1 MDKNTFLQLLQQ
13 KKNLIDETLPGKVD
27 RLQGHTSL
35 KEAMLYS
42 ILAGGKRLRPTLL
55 LMTIEAFEKDSKFG
69 LDAAC
74 AVEMIHT
81 YSLIHDDLPAMDDDD
96 FRRGNLTNHKI
107 YGEAM
112 AILAGDALLTY
123 AFEVISGCK
132 LLNDELKVDLIMN
145 LSKAAGPE
153 GMVDG
158 QAADLEG
165 EGKSLSLGDL
175 EQIHRKKTGALLGY
189 AIYAGARIAGGERRQ
204 LDHLI
209 QFAHHLGLAFQIQDD
224 ILDVEGDEAKI
235 GKPIGSDVQ
244 NNKSTYPNLLTITGA
259 KDQLFREVDYA
270 KKHLYKAG
278 IKHEWLEHFTD
289 FMISRDH

>member
-27 RLQGHTSL
+27 RLQGHTNL

-55 LMTIEAFEKDSKFG
+55 LMTIEAFEKDSNLG

-123 AFEVISGCK
+123 AFEVISGSEH
-132 LLNDELKVDLIMN
+132 LNDELKVDLIMN

-153 GMVDG
+153 GMVYG

-165 EGKSLSLGDL
+165 EGRSLSIGDL

-189 AIYAGARIAGGERRQ
+189 AIYAGARIAGGNKRQ

-209 QFAHHLGLAFQIQDD
+209 QFAQHLGLAFQIQDD

-244 NNKSTYPNLLTITGA
+244 NNKSTYPHLLTITGA
-259 KDQLFREVDYA
+259 KDQLFKEVDDA
-270 KKHLYKAG
+270 KQHLYKAS

-289 FMISRDH
+289 YMVSRDH